1 MADPLACG
9 QQELQTP
16 QRGFLKTKPFDLS
29 SSLSLSDLRLSLA
42 ASLSTQ
48 TILSPFFLVS
58 LLWPKAPTFWFGFD
72 WRFMWVLG
80 LEFSVKFW
88 WAFAFEWDL
97 DVYFEF
103 PCVAVSVGMS
113 HVSEQ

>member
-1 MADPLACG
+1 
-9 QQELQTP
+9 
-16 QRGFLKTKPFDLS
+16 
-29 SSLSLSDLRLSLA
+29 
-42 ASLSTQ
+42 
-48 TILSPFFLVS
+48 
-58 LLWPKAPTFWFGFD
+58 
-72 WRFMWVLG
+72 MWVLG